1 MLDIINVIYI
11 LTIFLIIY
19 RYYNIKRLY
28 LVILI
33 LHLFSVFLF
42 NGFLFDPNYMP
53 DQFKYLKVAQNI
65 REFDFLND
73 DNFSNGYA
81 VYFSGVFFGL
91 FPLPFIDSLYSMGM
105 INFLL
110 YLFIFLFMYK
120 KGFLHSRLIAYFYL
134 LYPSLLLYSSVALRD
149 ILVFFIMF
157 FGVYFMLFT
166 RKYILAFGILL
177 LLKFIKFQNLL
188 VFVVSFLLSTLI
200 SSKDRLKYLL
210 SAILMLLV
218 VYFMFSDFFTIERLN
233 FYRWAFY
240 NENLSD
246 VTDAFIP
253 LNSFGDVLLSAVPS
267 SLYIFFRPLPWI
279 EEGLLQLVQFL
290 ENVVIF
296 FIVSYILYLN
306 TKYKIWNLQEVKFL
320 NVFLILALVIYGL
333 VSYNSGTAVRYKF
346 PFVTIYIVYSLY
358 FIYQA
363 KQLYKKSILC
373 AE

>member
-11 LTIFLIIY
+11 LTIFLIID

-33 LHLFSVFLF
+33 LHLFSIFLF
-42 NGFLFDPNYMP
+42 NGFLFDPNYMS
-53 DQFKYLKVAQNI
+53 DQFTYLKVAQNI

-73 DNFSNGYA
+73 DNFSNGYT

-91 FPLPFIDSLYSMGM
+91 FPLPFIDSLYSIGM

-120 KGFLHSRLIAYFYL
+120 KGFLDSKPIAYFYL
-134 LYPSLLLYSSVALRD
+134 LYPSLLMYSSVALRD
-149 ILVFFIMF
+149 MLVFFIMF

-166 RKYILAFGILL
+166 RKYIPAFGVLL

-188 VFVVSFLLSTLI
+188 IFVVSFLLSSLV

-210 SAILMLLV
+210 SASLMLV
-218 VYFMFSDFFTIERLN
+218 IVYFMFSDFFTIERLN

-240 NENLSD
+240 NENLST
-246 VTDAFIP
+246 VTDPFVPI
-253 LNSFGDVLLSAVPS
+253 NSFADILLSSVPS
-267 SLYIFFRPLPWI
+267 TIKMFFRPLPWM
-279 EEGLLQLVQFL
+279 EEGVFQLAQFL
-290 ENVVIF
+290 ENVVVFCI
-296 FIVSYILYLN
+296 IVYILYLN
-306 TKYKIWNLQEVKFL
+306 TAYKIWRLQEVKFL
-320 NVFLILALVIYGL
+320 NVLLLLSLVIYGL

-346 PFVTIYIVYSLY
+346 PFVTIYVVYSLY
-358 FIYQA
+358 FICQA